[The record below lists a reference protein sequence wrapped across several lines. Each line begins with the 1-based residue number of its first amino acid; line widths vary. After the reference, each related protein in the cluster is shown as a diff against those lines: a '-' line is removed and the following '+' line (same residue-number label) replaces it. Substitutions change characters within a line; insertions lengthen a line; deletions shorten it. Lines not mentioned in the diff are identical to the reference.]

1 MADSRL
7 DAVCEA
13 FAELTGA
20 LEDAALIASV
30 GQGVKTVEDGRRQL
44 QLISK
49 EFDRIGRCLD
59 RLQGLLR

>member
-20 LEDAALIASV
+20 LEDAALVASV
-30 GQGVKTVEDGRRQL
+30 GQRVKTVENGRRQL

-49 EFDRIGRCLD
+49 GFDRIDRCLD
-59 RLQGLLR
+59 RLQRLLR